1 MRNPF
6 KKINW
11 RGLLHASLWV
21 ITLVGMGMLMS
32 FIKVKSSEYACN
44 DLQVIIPGQQSFI
57 VREDIDKILK
67 ETQGS
72 IIGKTLSAIPIHEIE
87 EDLSAIP
94 FVEKATVSK
103 DISGKI
109 TIVIK
114 QREAVLRVI
123 NQAGSDFYVDNN
135 GLKIPLSAH
144 YAPHVLAANGW
155 IREGNGNDLDS
166 IQTPL
171 LEELFKLATYV
182 QADSLWNSQIEQLY
196 VNGRGEIE
204 MVPRVGSQKIILG
217 NNADS
222 LEQKFEKLLI
232 FYKKIVPAVGW
243 DAYRSV
249 NLSFAN
255 QLVCERNE
263 NTK

>member
-1 MRNPF
+1 MHNPF
-6 KKINW
+6 KRINW
-11 RGLLHASLWV
+11 RSVLNVSLWL
-21 ITLVGMGMLMS
+21 IALVGLGFLMS
-32 FIKVKSSEYACN
+32 FIKVKGNEYACN

-94 FVEKATVSK
+94 FVEKAIVNK
-103 DISGKI
+103 DVSGKI
-109 TIVIK
+109 TIAIK

-123 NQAGSDFYVDNN
+123 NQAGSDFYLDSN
-135 GLKIPLSAH
+135 GLKIPLSPH

-155 IREGNGNDLDS
+155 IRESHGNSLDS

-171 LEELFKLATYV
+171 MEELFKLAKYV
-182 QADSLWNSQIEQLY
+182 QADSLWNSQIEQIFISRE
-196 VNGRGEIE
+196 GQIE
-204 MVPRVGSQKIILG
+204 LIPRLGNQKIILG

-222 LEQKFEKLLI
+222 LDQKFGKLLI
-232 FYKKIVPAVGW
+232 FYKKIIPSVGW

-249 NLSFAN
+249 DLSFAN

-263 NTK
+263 NTN